1 MSGFLSFSSLGISAG
16 LFLYGVQTEIIP
28 DGFRFII
35 LLALMVSGVVIA
47 YTGVR
52 SSKGTSESDVA
63 KIASEVAKLI
73 GSGTK
78 TG

>member
-16 LFLYGVQTEIIP
+16 LFLYGVETDIIP
-28 DGFRFII
+28 EGFQFIL

-52 SSKGTSESDVA
+52 SSKGTSESDAV
-63 KIASEVAKLI
+63 KIASEVAKLV
-73 GSGTK
+73 GGGPK